1 MLYDT
6 FLSSENGL
14 KLRAWASH
22 SMADAKVCRGPRRF
36 PLKRPCEDLPAGRS
50 RSYKRNKH
58 SVEVESQNGE
68 VISCNA
74 NGFVNPEVDLST
86 KVESNRN
93 SISIKRPKG
102 LKFGKHQNSV
112 NPKRQDNFKSGNPT
126 NPKNSE
132 CLESANPKS
141 PQILVSANPKAPE
154 ILVATNPKAPENLVS
169 TNPLNCECI
178 CPRYRRRRNR
188 EILQCR
194 NHKHEIEA
202 EAGSR
207 IKAEGASEVN
217 FKLEDDSLNPG
228 RSIMRNPALKRAA
241 NKNKGQP
248 LSLKSRRRKKVSGS
262 IDDFESENN
271 CTDKLPAVLDLDEGS
286 LANNRKVTSLVCKDG
301 KSVVQSSMPCGVI
314 GSKKIP
320 HISCEEPHLALL
332 IPTRDKQEET
342 RNRWSPKKGPGKKS
356 MQLRGR
362 NAAVKLDNYLDTD
375 VIDRYM
381 EHIWKKLPK
390 HKRESCTYLD
400 CLWFSMYLEEA
411 LSFNVLKWTK
421 AKRIF
426 TKQYVFIPIV
436 HWGHWNLL
444 ILCHF
449 GEDLSSEARTPCMLL
464 LDSLKEADPNRLE
477 PLIRKFLIDL
487 HKEDGREDGD
497 KIIAEIPLLV
507 PEVPQ
512 QTNGNDCGVFLLH
525 FVDKFLKQAPKNFS
539 ICEGCYPYFFT
550 KNWFKSRE
558 IGKRRKHIYDV
569 ILKDR
574 HSVSQMTERRISTRS
589 KKLHGFLNSN
599 HGSKWIDLSTAA

>member
-1 MLYDT
+1 
-6 FLSSENGL
+6 
-14 KLRAWASH
+14 
-22 SMADAKVCRGPRRF
+22 MADAKVCRGPRRV
-36 PLKRPCEDLPAGRS
+36 PLKRPCEDLPAVVYCRGRS
-50 RSYKRNKH
+50 RSHKRSRL

-68 VISCNA
+68 VIRCNA

-86 KVESNRN
+86 KVNSHRN
-93 SISIKRPKG
+93 SISIKSPKG
-102 LKFGKHQNSV
+102 FKFGKHQNSV
-112 NPKRQDNFKSGNPT
+112 NPKRLDNFKSGSPT
-126 NPKNSE
+126 NPKNPE
-132 CLESANPKS
+132 CLESTNPKS
-141 PQILVSANPKAPE
+141 PKILESANSKTPE
-154 ILVATNPKAPENLVS
+154 ILVSTNPKTPENLVS
-169 TNPLNCECI
+169 TDPQNFECLR
-178 CPRYRRRRNR
+178 CSRYSCRRNR
-188 EILQCR
+188 EILKNI

-207 IKAEGASEVN
+207 IEAEGAFDVTACEFVASEVN

-228 RSIMRNPALKRAA
+228 HSIIRNPALKRAA
-241 NKNKGQP
+241 NKNKAQT
-248 LSLKSRRRKKVSGS
+248 LSLKSRRRKKVSGL

-271 CTDKLPAVLDLDEGS
+271 CTDKLPAVFDLDEGS
-286 LANNRKVTSLVCKDG
+286 LANNRKVTSLVCKEG
-301 KSVVQSSMPCGVI
+301 KSFVHSSMPCGVI

-320 HISCEEPHLALL
+320 DISCEDPHLVLL
-332 IPTRDKQEET
+332 IPMSDKQEET

-362 NAAVKLDNYLDTD
+362 NAVVKLDNHLDTD

-464 LDSLKEADPNRLE
+464 LDSLKETEPNRLE
-477 PLIRKFLIDL
+477 PLIRKFLIEL
-487 HKEDGREDGD
+487 HKEDGREDVD

-550 KNWFKSRE
+550 KNWFKSHE
-558 IGKRRKHIYDV
+558 IGRRRKHIDDV
-569 ILKDR
+569 ISKDR
-574 HSVSQMTERRISTRS
+574 HFVSQMTKRRISTRN
-589 KKLHGFLNSN
+589 KKLHGFLNSD
-599 HGSKWIDLSTAA
+599 HGSKWIDLSSAA